1 MSKTYVELESDILL
15 MVRKLSSQTLALFDD
30 IHKPLVEGTPLNI
43 AARANQLQGVLD
55 EVNRD
60 LLPLLADPD
69 RSDAGTLSNFVTYSR
84 RLQDKLVNFAALQDT
99 EPTALDEE
107 GAKDA
112 ESI

>member
-1 MSKTYVELESDILL
+1 

-30 IHKPLVEGTPLNI
+30 IRKPLMDGNQLDI
-43 AARANQLQGVLD
+43 AARANELQAMLD
-55 EVNRD
+55 EINRD
-60 LLPLLADPD
+60 LLPLLAHPD

-99 EPTALDEE
+99 EPTALDED
-107 GAKDA
+107 GAKDD